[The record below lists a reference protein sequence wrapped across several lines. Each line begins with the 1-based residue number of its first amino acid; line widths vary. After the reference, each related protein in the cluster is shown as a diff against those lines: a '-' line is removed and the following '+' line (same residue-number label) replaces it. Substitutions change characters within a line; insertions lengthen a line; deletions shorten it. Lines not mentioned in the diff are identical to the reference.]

1 MFNGIFDTQMQLS
14 MNKAVMQ
21 MFESLLKRL
30 DQPAKSTSQT
40 ASTTSADRPFADVLA
55 NTGASQVKRA
65 TYLIASSTSKTET
78 AKSPA
83 TLATSAPAASSKST
97 AGAGAYEDLIQK
109 AAASYN
115 VDPILIRS
123 VIQAESN
130 FNPKATSGVGAQ
142 GLMQLM
148 PGTARSLGVTNSY
161 DPAQAI
167 DGGTRLLRKLLD
179 RYNGSTELALAAYNA
194 GPGAVD
200 KYQGIPPYT
209 ETQTYVK
216 RITAL
221 MRAATERS

>member
-21 MFESLLKRL
+21 MFEQLVKRME
-30 DQPAKSTSQT
+30 QPVSGAASSPSSSTP
-40 ASTTSADRPFADVLA
+40 AADRPFADVLA
-55 NTGASQVKRA
+55 STQASQPKRY
-65 TYLIASSTSKTET
+65 TYLIASAQSKNMPVKP
-78 AKSPA
+78 AGSVSASP
-83 TLATSAPAASSKST
+83 
-97 AGAGAYEDLIQK
+97 AGAGSFEDLIQK
-109 AAASYN
+109 AAVTYN

-148 PGTARSLGVTNSY
+148 PGTARSLGVSNSY
-161 DPAQAI
+161 DPAQNI

-179 RYNGSTELALAAYNA
+179 RYKGSTELALAAYNA

-200 KYQGIPPYT
+200 QYQGIPPYA

-216 RITAL
+216 RITGL
-221 MRAATERS
+221 MRAASERS